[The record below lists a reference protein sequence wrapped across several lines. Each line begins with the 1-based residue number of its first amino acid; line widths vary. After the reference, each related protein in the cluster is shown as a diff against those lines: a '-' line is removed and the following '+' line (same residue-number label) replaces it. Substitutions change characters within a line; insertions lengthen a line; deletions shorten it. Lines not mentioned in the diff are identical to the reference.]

1 MKRGDSMVEN
11 TVIKK
16 PGHAVIKALI
26 LFVVVAII
34 AALIVFKAY
43 VIIEPGH
50 RGVVV
55 QLGATKPV
63 VLNEGFHFKIPF
75 IQEVIPIEVRVQK
88 SQTQQTTSSKDLQV
102 VNTVIAVNY
111 RLEGDSVNKLYQEV
125 GLGFEESIVDPA
137 IGESLKAVTSQ
148 YTAEELISRRPEVSA
163 NVKETLSKKL
173 ARYYIRLDEINITE
187 FNFSSEFNQAIEEK
201 QIAEQQSLKANLDL
215 QRIEIEAQQKIEQAK
230 AEAES
235 LSLQKDHVTIELVEL
250 RKIEAQ
256 IEAIRKW
263 DGKLPIYTGSGMIPF
278 INIDQLQSNQPQSN
292 PSQSNQPQE

>member
-1 MKRGDSMVEN
+1 MVEN
-11 TVIKK
+11 VVPKK
-16 PGHAVIKALI
+16 PGHALLKGIIV
-26 LFVVVAII
+26 LFVVALI

-43 VIIEPGH
+43 VIIDPGH

-75 IQEVIPIEVRVQK
+75 IQEVVPIEVRVQK
-88 SQTQQTTSSKDLQV
+88 VQSEQTTSSKDLQV
-102 VNTVIAVNY
+102 VNTTIAVNY
-111 RLEGDSVNKLYQEV
+111 RLEPDSVNRLYQEV
-125 GLGFEESIVDPA
+125 GLGFQDRIVDPA
-137 IGESLKAVTSQ
+137 IGEALKAVTSQ

-173 ARYYIRLDEINITE
+173 ATYYIRLDEINITE
-187 FNFSSEFNQAIEEK
+187 FNFSTEFNEAIEKK
-201 QIAEQQSLKANLDL
+201 QIAEQQALKANLDL

-235 LSLQKDHVTIELVEL
+235 LRLQKDQVTSEMVEL

-263 DGKLPIYTGSGMIPF
+263 DGKLPTYTGGGMIPF
-278 INIDQLQSNQPQSN
+278 INIDQLQNNQL
-292 PSQSNQPQE
+292 QE